1 MYDKINAIDKKESV
15 MKTKVCI
22 AVVCLLLVLAYYGYP
37 DGGYSHIEYGDQ
49 IQFAVMKE
57 SGLVRLYAFVDE

>member
-1 MYDKINAIDKKESV
+1 